1 MAKKLGK
8 QYAQEIILEEIDRS
22 WAYENAMRY
31 RGLSGLQRNR
41 FCHRALSCACVDSG
55 GDLHFTLGPSAV
67 CVPVAA
73 GNLRQVPPAGSPYQ
87 AALRCLR

>member
-31 RGLSGLQRNR
+31 RGLSGLHTID
-41 FCHRALSCACVDSG
+41 FVTGL
-55 GDLHFTLGPSAV
+55 
-67 CVPVAA
+67 
-73 GNLRQVPPAGSPYQ
+73 
-87 AALRCLR
+87 